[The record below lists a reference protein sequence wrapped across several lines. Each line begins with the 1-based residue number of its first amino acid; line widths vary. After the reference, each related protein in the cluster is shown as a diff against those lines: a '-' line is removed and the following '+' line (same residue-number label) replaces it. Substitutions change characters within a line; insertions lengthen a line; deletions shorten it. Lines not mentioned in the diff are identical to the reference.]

1 MAIRKIMVPLFGQS
15 GGAGDEVSQA
25 SLRVGLSTGRLLQCH
40 VEACC
45 LAADLPMPRRGI
57 FEDLSSAAVEPLFE
71 EIERRNQ
78 GHFWHARSLFDQ
90 AVEVFCPARP
100 EAGSSAPNFS
110 AGFLEF
116 SGDVTVQAALR
127 GRLADLTV
135 LATNEVSFSGEYRHF
150 IHALLTETG
159 RPLFVVPVAQEQIAL
174 DHVAI
179 AWNGTAEAT
188 RAVAMLLGLLERA
201 QSVTLL
207 GVKEDGAEEGDLQD
221 FAAYLAWHGLEAEI
235 MEVEQ
240 GARGIGQALQEEAM
254 QAGAEVM
261 VMGAYTRGQIRRLAF
276 GGASGEILRAPQL
289 PVIMV
294 D

>member
-1 MAIRKIMVPLFGQS
+1 
-15 GGAGDEVSQA
+15 
-25 SLRVGLSTGRLLQCH
+25 
-40 VEACC
+40 
-45 LAADLPMPRRGI
+45 
-57 FEDLSSAAVEPLFE
+57 
-71 EIERRNQ
+71 
-78 GHFWHARSLFDQ
+78 
-90 AVEVFCPARP
+90 
-100 EAGSSAPNFS
+100 
-110 AGFLEF
+110 
-116 SGDVTVQAALR
+116 
-127 GRLADLTV
+127 
-135 LATNEVSFSGEYRHF
+135 
-150 IHALLTETG
+150 
-159 RPLFVVPVAQEQIAL
+159 
-174 DHVAI
+174 
-179 AWNGTAEAT
+179 
-188 RAVAMLLGLLERA
+188 MLLGLLERA